1 MGVKGLW
8 KLINKA
14 TITWN
19 TLNRGIDADQRDS
32 MVVAVDGPNLVH
44 EMLHVHGADV
54 MAWGSVEPVVDSI
67 MTLRIRPLLRAGASL
82 IVIFDGECPAAKLS
96 SVGRSQARLEPQK
109 QLSEL
114 SAVLAHTRQRLDGDK
129 DVLADEEFHRLVELR
144 DRTRQEMDKL
154 RKKMIGPSPQLMA
167 AIYMA
172 LEAENS
178 VLKNTCP
185 NRFVR
190 WEMAPYE
197 ADPVLANLF
206 LTGTAHAV
214 LSRDSDL
221 FTYGLTWLVDKIQL
235 KADQLSFSIKY
246 LKPLPQFSLAYER
259 LDKLEPNFD
268 YLSLSFPQRCAL
280 AAVLGTDYSGSGLTG
295 MSLVKF
301 SLGLAKAGGDFE
313 NFLGN
318 LYRTALSPAWHLIR
332 CSVISQ
338 LYHPIGVTDGSLVY
352 LPGFEPPAKLS
363 NFLFS
368 AAVAQSFPA
377 ETEFVHRS

>member
-1 MGVKGLW
+1 
-8 KLINKA
+8 
-14 TITWN
+14 
-19 TLNRGIDADQRDS
+19 
-32 MVVAVDGPNLVH
+32 
-44 EMLHVHGADV
+44 
-54 MAWGSVEPVVDSI
+54 
-67 MTLRIRPLLRAGASL
+67 
-82 IVIFDGECPAAKLS
+82 
-96 SVGRSQARLEPQK
+96 
-109 QLSEL
+109 
-114 SAVLAHTRQRLDGDK
+114 
-129 DVLADEEFHRLVELR
+129 
-144 DRTRQEMDKL
+144 
-154 RKKMIGPSPQLMA
+154 
-167 AIYMA
+167 
-172 LEAENS
+172 
-178 VLKNTCP
+178 
-185 NRFVR
+185 
-190 WEMAPYE
+190 MAPYE

-235 KADQLSFSIKY
+235 KADQRSFSIKY

-268 YLSLSFPQRCAL
+268 YLSLSFLQRCAL

-301 SLGLAKAGGDFE
+301 SRGLAKAGGDFE

-352 LPGFEPPAKLS
+352 LPAGAGQKASTAPGLLLS
-363 NFLFS
+363 QLPSHRRFMWS
-368 AAVAQSFPA
+368 APISAPSIPLWRSPEAASSRRAQARRPLLPS
-377 ETEFVHRS
+377 TGSLRSA